1 MTHDTFRWEL
11 FPFSLTEEARQWYT
25 KSVQSVN
32 GSWSK
37 LRGKF
42 CLRFFPESHIIALR
56 KDILCFQ
63 QNEEEIIGEAWAR
76 FSLLVKSGPV
86 LSIPDHVLLQHFYS
100 GLDKESTNHLDAS
113 AGGSFSHKTP
123 IEGMGILDHITKNN
137 SFVSKSRPS
146 RKEHT
151 SSHKDN
157 LVAESDLPLP
167 TTSDSALE
175 SSPESGVSENV
186 GIQPL
191 EPPFKF
197 EDDLFRRLRKH
208 LELFLQEETTDSRCF
223 HRSYR
228 SRLPQRKC

>member
-1 MTHDTFRWEL
+1 MCSCYAFMGMTHDTLRWKL
-11 FPFSLTEEARQWYT
+11 FPFSLAKEARQWYT
-25 KSVQSVN
+25 KDVASVD

-37 LRGKF
+37 LRDKF
-42 CLRFFPESHIIALR
+42 CLRFFPESRIVALR

-63 QNEEEIIGEAWAR
+63 QIEEETIGEAWAR

-123 IEGMGILDHITKNN
+123 IEGMGILDHITENN

-146 RKEHT
+146 QEEHT
-151 SSHKDN
+151 SSHKDI
-157 LVAESDLPLP
+157 LLAESDLPLP

-175 SSPESGVSENV
+175 YR
-186 GIQPL
+186 
-191 EPPFKF
+191 EPN
-197 EDDLFRRLRKH
+197 DNRTSLINRL
-208 LELFLQEETTDSRCF
+208 T
-223 HRSYR
+223 
-228 SRLPQRKC
+228 

>member
-1 MTHDTFRWEL
+1 M
-11 FPFSLTEEARQWYT
+11 
-25 KSVQSVN
+25 
-32 GSWSK
+32 
-37 LRGKF
+37 
-42 CLRFFPESHIIALR
+42 
-56 KDILCFQ
+56 
-63 QNEEEIIGEAWAR
+63 AWAR

-123 IEGMGILDHITKNN
+123 IEGMKILDHITENN

-146 RKEHT
+146 QEEHT

-157 LVAESDLPLP
+157 LVAESDLPHL

-175 SSPESGVSENV
+175 SSPESRVLENDE
-186 GIQPL
+186 IQPL

-197 EDDLFRRLRKH
+197 EDDLF
-208 LELFLQEETTDSRCF
+208 
-223 HRSYR
+223 
-228 SRLPQRKC
+228 